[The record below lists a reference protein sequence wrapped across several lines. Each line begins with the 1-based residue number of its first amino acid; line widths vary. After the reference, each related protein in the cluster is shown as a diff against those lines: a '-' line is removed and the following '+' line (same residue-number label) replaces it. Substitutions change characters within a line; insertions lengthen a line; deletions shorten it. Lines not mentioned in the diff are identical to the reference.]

1 MLVNLI
7 GLLTDF
13 FNDSRQNESYS
24 TQYFDPFFEN
34 EYNLLENHF
43 EIALFEQFKL
53 PAGVGRLRMS
63 YISDMY
69 NGVLDRE
76 ISIG

>member
-34 EYNLLENHF
+34 EYYLLENHF
-43 EIALFEQFKL
+43 EIALWEQFEL
-53 PAGVGRLRMS
+53 PTRVGRLRMS
-63 YISDMY
+63 YISNMY
-69 NGVLDRE
+69 NEVIDRE
-76 ISIG
+76 IPIG